1 MASLWC
7 HCAAF
12 PEPVLFRLM
21 YFCPLIQ
28 TASNIQCKPNAK
40 VVASSVTPSHFLLP
54 ITLLWSPQLGC
65 LLQTTQ
71 PRSFKIHFY
80 IYCTK
85 NTNLYYKYWH
95 AVGKTVSTRLL
106 CDFDYML
113 ATHFEWVLQGVD
125 QKAANAKSE
134 TSRCSCYTFHILTAN
149 KGLHSEGVKQ
159 QTNNN
164 YIKRIRH
171 INDCRQNRASQTC
184 REFSIT

>member
-40 VVASSVTPSHFLLP
+40 VVASCVTPSHFLVP
-54 ITLLWSPQLGC
+54 ITLLWSPLLGC

-80 IYCTK
+80 IYCIK

-95 AVGKTVSTRLL
+95 IVGKTVSTRLYVTL
-106 CDFDYML
+106 ITCL
-113 ATHFEWVLQGVD
+113 L
-125 QKAANAKSE
+125 
-134 TSRCSCYTFHILTAN
+134 HILCGFYKEWTKKLPILLQPMQIQKLAAAAA
-149 KGLHSEGVKQ
+149 
-159 QTNNN
+159 
-164 YIKRIRH
+164 IPF
-171 INDCRQNRASQTC
+171 TC
-184 REFSIT
+184 